1 MRARDTGVSVVAVVA
16 GFLALQGTPDV
27 DIQLR
32 WMVGERP
39 LPVEGGLPVPLPLVT
54 DLDGDGKNEVVALA
68 DGGMLIRVLS
78 VPVASG
84 ETLVDPWI
92 IHSTELIPTRRLG
105 RDERAVAMAAGYLE
119 PPVNARDPGSSRQQ
133 RVQQRQQQRIVVV
146 GEDSS
151 VTCFNHQLGRL
162 WTTSLAHEGS
172 SSGEGGSFVIDQV
185 AITVAHSVRKL
196 DDRGRPK
203 PGTGEGLIVVGI
215 SMRHRDGRFH
225 HSRAGRDPSGGSPVD
240 GADPLGVH
248 VEAFVEGEEDSRDTV
263 EEEKMSEEEK
273 GRRAAEH
280 FSLFALDGETGEV
293 RWSHGGGAHHG
304 AQDKQNGGDGGGGGG
319 IRDYDYFDFGFD
331 LDYPGF
337 GDDLLYNQTEGAA
350 AVPAFEGLAAVAGA
364 VGGGGGRRYR
374 RFCDGG
380 LVGVVLARTRDGLEA
395 VELSTG
401 KPLSAVALPATAGT
415 DAGVYVDLN
424 GDGVVD
430 HVQAVGTRGGQG
442 WGHLHEGVAM
452 GHLSEEPTPSQPQPA
467 RRFLPPCYAL
477 AVSGLPPREQLFNAS
492 LCHDAGAL
500 FEVQERLSKP
510 NSRASSRSLD
520 LEVGAASPAIIPR
533 DSAGVAAAAAA
544 ATARSSSGAGRGA
557 RSGGGGGGSG
567 ALRRGVCREQWGRKQ
582 LRRRGAAKVAGSPRA
597 QVDPESRHRRRR
609 PQQRG
614 GLRGPLHPGGRLA
627 WSRPGKDYQPFPWR
641 RGANSSGGAGQ
652 DVRVRP
658 RGPLG
663 RIHPSRRPA
672 LPAPGARRLRR
683 RRRGRRSGRGV
694 ERGGGRLRPRSGPG
708 SPGDVRGGVGAR
720 GGDAGGRRRARSAA
734 ALVVVV
740 EGGGAGDAVWDG
752 AGWREV

>member
-1 MRARDTGVSVVAVVA
+1 GGDTYSVNRRPIWRRGVLEDGSNRRGVLFRSHSGSGRASVDGARRQLWTCACEHSAFFFVHNCCCDATAVRFTSSVSTLDTPEHSGSNSTAMRARDAGVSVVAVVA

-54 DLDGDGKNEVVALA
+54 DLDGDGKNEVVVLA

-92 IHSTELIPTRRLG
+92 IHSTLLRQTRRLE

-119 PPVNARDPGSSRQQ
+119 PPINARDPGSL
-133 RVQQRQQQRIVVV
+133 RQQQRIVVV

-172 SSGEGGSFVIDQV
+172 SLGEGGSFVIDQV

-203 PGTGEGLIVVGI
+203 PGTAEGLIVVGI

-225 HSRAGRDPSGGSPVD
+225 HSRAGRDPSGGSVVD

-248 VEAFVEGEEDSRDTV
+248 VEAFMDGEEDSRDTV
-263 EEEKMSEEEK
+263 EEEKMGEEEK

-280 FSLFALDGETGEV
+280 FSFFALDGETGEV

-304 AQDKQNGGDGGGGGG
+304 AHDKQNGGGGGG
-319 IRDYDYFDFGFD
+319 IRDYDFFDFGFD

-337 GDDLLYNQTEGAA
+337 GDDLLHDQAEGAA
-350 AVPAFEGLAAVAGA
+350 AAPAFEGLAAVAGA
-364 VGGGGGRRYR
+364 VGGGGGRRLPGAGGGSAGSATGGG
-374 RFCDGG
+374 GG
-380 LVGVVLARTRDGLEA
+380 LVRVVLARTRGGLEA

-401 KPLSAVALPATAGT
+401 KPLSAVALPAAGGT

-430 HVQAVGTRGGQG
+430 HVQVRT
-442 WGHLHEGVAM
+442 
-452 GHLSEEPTPSQPQPA
+452 
-467 RRFLPPCYAL
+467 
-477 AVSGLPPREQLFNAS
+477 
-492 LCHDAGAL
+492 
-500 FEVQERLSKP
+500 
-510 NSRASSRSLD
+510 SR
-520 LEVGAASPAIIPR
+520 
-533 DSAGVAAAAAA
+533 
-544 ATARSSSGAGRGA
+544 
-557 RSGGGGGGSG
+557 
-567 ALRRGVCREQWGRKQ
+567 
-582 LRRRGAAKVAGSPRA
+582 
-597 QVDPESRHRRRR
+597 
-609 PQQRG
+609 
-614 GLRGPLHPGGRLA
+614 
-627 WSRPGKDYQPFPWR
+627 
-641 RGANSSGGAGQ
+641 
-652 DVRVRP
+652 
-658 RGPLG
+658 
-663 RIHPSRRPA
+663 
-672 LPAPGARRLRR
+672 
-683 RRRGRRSGRGV
+683 
-694 ERGGGRLRPRSGPG
+694 RGGG
-708 SPGDVRGGVGAR
+708 
-720 GGDAGGRRRARSAA
+720 
-734 ALVVVV
+734 
-740 EGGGAGDAVWDG
+740 
-752 AGWREV
+752 

>member
-1 MRARDTGVSVVAVVA
+1 MG
-16 GFLALQGTPDV
+16 
-27 DIQLR
+27 
-32 WMVGERP
+32 GERP

-54 DLDGDGKNEVVALA
+54 DLDGDGKNEVVVLA

-92 IHSTELIPTRRLG
+92 IHSTELRPTRRLG

-133 RVQQRQQQRIVVV
+133 QVQQRQQQRIVVV

-319 IRDYDYFDFGFD
+319 GGIRDYDYFDFGFD

-350 AVPAFEGLAAVAGA
+350 AALAFEGLAAVAGA
-364 VGGGGGRRYR
+364 VGGGSGQ
-374 RFCDGG
+374 
-380 LVGVVLARTRDGLEA
+380 RTRDGLEA

-401 KPLSAVALPATAGT
+401 KPLSAVALPAAAGT

-452 GHLSEEPTPSQPQPA
+452 GHLSEEPTPSQPA

-510 NSRASSRSLD
+510 NSRSSSRSLD

-533 DSAGVAAAAAA
+533 DSAGVAAAAATGA

-557 RSGGGGGGSG
+557 RSGGGGGGGGVGGWGEGPARFDAVFAVSSG
-567 ALRRGVCREQWGRKQ
+567 VVSSYDDEGRLKWQDRRGPKWTRKDTEGGDPSNGGGYVVPFTLEVGWPGRG
-582 LRRRGAAKVAGSPRA
+582 RGRIINPSPGAEERILVVG
-597 QVDPESRHRRRR
+597 QDKMCVYDR
-609 PQQRG
+609 
-614 GLRGPLHPGGRLA
+614 GGRLA
-627 WSRPGKDYQPFPWR
+627 GSTPLAAPPSQRPVLGDFDGDGVADVLVVGWSGAVAGYALAPDPGVRAMFVAVLALVAAMLVVAAVHVPPPP
-641 RGANSSGGAGQ
+641 SS
-652 DVRVRP
+652 
-658 RGPLG
+658 
-663 RIHPSRRPA
+663 S
-672 LPAPGARRLRR
+672 
-683 RRRGRRSGRGV
+683 SS
-694 ERGGGRLRPRSGPG
+694 RGGGRATQYGTGL
-708 SPGDVRGGVGAR
+708 
-720 GGDAGGRRRARSAA
+720 AGGKSKRAT
-734 ALVVVV
+734 
-740 EGGGAGDAVWDG
+740 D
-752 AGWREV
+752 